1 MSSKVGCQFDMLN
14 DDMPYDLSLS
24 RRDLIRTAAALPL
37 AAAGANAAAVDAA
50 SGFHLGIASYTLRTL
65 TRTKAIAALKDLD
78 IKYVSIKDFHAKIFC
93 RYRLNQPCN
102 QHYYQLVCTGIP
114 IRICQRLFAFI

>member
-1 MSSKVGCQFDMLN
+1 MTDEFKQVGCQFDMLN

-78 IKYVSIKDFHAKIFC
+78 IKYVSIKDFHAKMKAT
-93 RYRLNQPCN
+93 PEES
-102 QHYYQLVCTGIP
+102 VPET
-114 IRICQRLFAFI
+114 FITTVRPPV